1 MPFSSVKP
9 CLPSVLAWLALKSE
23 VSVDLCLLFSWVDE
37 MGVERLIED
46 GSCYIVIAG
55 MSVCFFACFVLFR
68 MLEVQVE

>member
-1 MPFSSVKP
+1 MPFPSVKP

-37 MGVERLIED
+37 MGVGRLIGD

-55 MSVCFFACFVLFR
+55 MSVCFFACFVLFG